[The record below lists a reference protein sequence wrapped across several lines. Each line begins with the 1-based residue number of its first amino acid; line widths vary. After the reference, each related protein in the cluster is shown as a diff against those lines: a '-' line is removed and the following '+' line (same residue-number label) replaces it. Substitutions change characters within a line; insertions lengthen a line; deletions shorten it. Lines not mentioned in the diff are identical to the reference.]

1 MPKAGYK
8 FTEWTIKDSTMT
20 IEEET
25 ISIVMECNKA
35 YTANFVIETYRIST
49 AVSPTNSGEIILKPI
64 EPQEGYPFGTNVTIS
79 AKPSSGF
86 VFKEWSGTNLHVT
99 SNPFILVVTTDKE
112 ITAVFVEKQS
122 SSSGW
127 IIGGVIAGI
136 IVIAVLLYFLIFRKR
151 QS

>member
-8 FTEWTIKDSTMT
+8 FTGWTGDSSV
-20 IEEET
+20 ET
-25 ISIVMECNKA
+25 ETVSVIMSCTKQF
-35 YTANFVIETYRIST
+35 TANFIPMIYRVTTSI
-49 AVSPTNSGEIILKPI
+49 APVDGGEISLKPL
-64 EPQEGYPFGTNVTIS
+64 EPQDGYAFGTQITVT
-79 AKPSSGF
+79 AKPSPGF
-86 VFKEWSGTNLHVT
+86 AFKEWSGTNLHVT

>member
-1 MPKAGYK
+1 MHQAVYCKLHPDDLQGDH
-8 FTEWTIKDSTMT
+8 INSTGRRGRDQFKT
-20 IEEET
+20 
-25 ISIVMECNKA
+25 
-35 YTANFVIETYRIST
+35 
-49 AVSPTNSGEIILKPI
+49 L
-64 EPQEGYPFGTNVTIS
+64 EPQDGYAFGTQITVT
-79 AKPSSGF
+79 AKPSPGF
-86 VFKEWSGTNLHVT
+86 AFKEWSGTNLHVT